1 MERPAADPPAAAPP
15 EPGDRP
21 PVRLLGRAPGSR
33 YASTAEAAP
42 SPRAGVARPVLA
54 GAAVA
59 AIGAGVLL
67 VLTGPL
73 SVTTGLLLVGAAVG
87 WAIGLAVKLGGGA
100 ALAGGRSAA
109 LAVALGLG
117 ACVVGWVGAWAW
129 SRATGGA
136 LGPVDFL
143 AQVYGILVP
152 AQALFAVAGALL
164 GSR

>member
-1 MERPAADPPAAAPP
+1 MPHASPPP

-21 PVRLLGRAPGSR
+21 PTGLLARAPGTR
-33 YASTAEAAP
+33 YASAGRVEGGSAL
-42 SPRAGVARPVLA
+42 RASASRPALA
-54 GAAVA
+54 GAVVA
-59 AIGAGVLL
+59 AIGAAILV

-73 SVTTGLLLVGAAVG
+73 GVTTGLLLVAAAVG

-109 LAVALGLG
+109 IAVLLALG
-117 ACVVGWVGAWAW
+117 ACVAGWIGAWAW

-143 AQVYGILVP
+143 SQVYGILVP
-152 AQALFAVAGALL
+152 AEALFAVAGAML

>member
-1 MERPAADPPAAAPP
+1 VPHASPPP

-21 PVRLLGRAPGSR
+21 PPGLLARAPGAR
-33 YASTAEAAP
+33 YASTARVEGGSA
-42 SPRAGVARPVLA
+42 SRASATRPALVGVV
-54 GAAVA
+54 VA
-59 AIGAGVLL
+59 AIGAAILV

-73 SVTTGLLLVGAAVG
+73 SVTTGLLLVAAAVG

-100 ALAGGRSAA
+100 ALGGGRSAA
-109 LAVALGLG
+109 IAVVLALG

-143 AQVYGILVP
+143 GEVYGILVP
-152 AQALFAVAGALL
+152 AQAAFAVTGAVF